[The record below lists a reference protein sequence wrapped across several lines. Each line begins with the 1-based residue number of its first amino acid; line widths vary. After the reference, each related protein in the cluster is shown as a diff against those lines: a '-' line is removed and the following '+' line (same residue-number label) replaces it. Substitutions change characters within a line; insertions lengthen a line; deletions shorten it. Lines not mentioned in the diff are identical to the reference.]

1 MSKEQATEALKRDG
15 IDWTSPMIE
24 SIDTLVE
31 LADDLGMRRP
41 FEVADRA
48 ANRWSA

>member
-1 MSKEQATEALKRDG
+1 MSKEQATEALKRAG
-15 IDWTSPMIE
+15 LNWTSPIIE
-24 SIDTLVE
+24 IIDTLVE

-48 ANRWSA
+48 ANRWAA